1 VYDADKKSY
10 MIYDTLEN
18 ISRKFNVEQDKII
31 SISNNKLYKLKIPSS
46 AIPYVVPF
54 EAGDKYTKGTIVALD
69 PNQAS
74 TKKYLV
80 NIINDIFERHKL
92 EKEKMEKLI
101 TAIQNML
108 SEITSTVYKEKE
120 EEEKEEKEEEDKEL
134 YGGKKLS
141 SRRRLSTTSKS
152 ATSRRRRSSKKRAT
166 KRKQKRRQRRASR
179 RAY

>member
-120 EEEKEEKEEEDKEL
+120 EEEEDKEL